1 MSKTLFIVRHAKSS
15 WGYDDISDID
25 RPLSLRGIN
34 DAGVMASRLKAK
46 GDIPSLLISSPAC
59 RALHTA
65 TIFSRTLKVSCE
77 NLVVE
82 ERIYPG
88 SINEVLNIIENIS
101 DRHASIMIFG
111 HNPASTGL
119 ANHFLKHPID
129 NLPTAGVV
137 ILNFNG
143 DSWKNLKDQEPISE
157 HLDYPK
163 KILNP

>member
-15 WGYDDISDID
+15 WDYDDICDFD
-25 RPLSLRGIN
+25 RPLSIRGIN
-34 DAGVMASRLKAK
+34 DAGVMAGRVKAK
-46 GDIPSLLISSPAC
+46 GDVPALLITSPAC

-65 TIFSRTLKVSCE
+65 TIFARTMKVPCE
-77 NLVVE
+77 NLIID

-88 SINEVLNIIENIS
+88 SIHEMLNIIENVN
-101 DRHASIMIFG
+101 DRFTSVMIFG
-111 HNPASTGL
+111 HNPSSTGL

-143 DSWKNLKDQEPISE
+143 DCWKDIKNQQSKSE
-157 HLDYPK
+157 HIDFPK
-163 KILNP
+163 KS